1 MKNKT
6 KALIWEECRVAGS
19 ITLAC
24 TVMGILVLASFRF
37 FNSDI
42 KLELGLTS
50 DTLIVCGAPLLI
62 LFLLIFNS
70 DYKGALHGG
79 FSERILHLPI
89 PTPVPVTISL
99 ITRTLFILLAT
110 TLIFATTHLIYG
122 EILSYQFIYGI
133 TLLYI
138 IVQFLDWARATLSGL
153 VTTLAFLTVTVF
165 AWLFLADDQA
175 TL

>member
-62 LFLLIFNS
+62 LRHDIATRWHRETPHHLWLNRIIQLLNHF
-70 DYKGALHGG
+70 H
-79 FSERILHLPI
+79 
-89 PTPVPVTISL
+89 
-99 ITRTLFILLAT
+99 
-110 TLIFATTHLIYG
+110 
-122 EILSYQFIYGI
+122 
-133 TLLYI
+133 
-138 IVQFLDWARATLSGL
+138 
-153 VTTLAFLTVTVF
+153 
-165 AWLFLADDQA
+165 
-175 TL
+175 